1 MQQSAPEEF
10 GAYIGIDW
18 ADQTHFVSLR
28 DANSQEVKRYKLEQK
43 PEVLL
48 QWVNELQQRFPGQRV
63 AVALEQ
69 TRGALIYALMSYEF
83 FVLFPV
89 NPKALARYRE
99 AFNVGGAKDD
109 PTDSDLLLELVMLHR
124 SKLRAWRPDD
134 ELTRT
139 ITLLVQYRRD
149 LVDMRTALTHRL
161 AALLKLYFP
170 QALQWAG
177 KLDTFQACDFLQ
189 RWPTLAKVQRTPAAK
204 LRQFYVSHNC
214 RTVAVIEN
222 DCNKYQQLSR

>member
-1 MQQSAPEEF
+1 L
-10 GAYIGIDW
+10 

-99 AFNVGGAKDD
+99 AFKVGGAKND
-109 PTDSDLLLELVMLHR
+109 PTDRIYYWS
-124 SKLRAWRPDD
+124 W
-134 ELTRT
+134 
-139 ITLLVQYRRD
+139 
-149 LVDMRTALTHRL
+149 
-161 AALLKLYFP
+161 
-170 QALQWAG
+170 
-177 KLDTFQACDFLQ
+177 
-189 RWPTLAKVQRTPAAK
+189 
-204 LRQFYVSHNC
+204 
-214 RTVAVIEN
+214 
-222 DCNKYQQLSR
+222 

>member
-69 TRGALIYALMSYEF
+69 TRGALIYVLMSYEF
-83 FVLFPV
+83 FV
-89 NPKALARYRE
+89 
-99 AFNVGGAKDD
+99 GA
-109 PTDSDLLLELVMLHR
+109 PLRLR
-124 SKLRAWRPDD
+124 SV
-134 ELTRT
+134 T
-139 ITLLVQYRRD
+139 
-149 LVDMRTALTHRL
+149 
-161 AALLKLYFP
+161 
-170 QALQWAG
+170 
-177 KLDTFQACDFLQ
+177 
-189 RWPTLAKVQRTPAAK
+189 
-204 LRQFYVSHNC
+204 S
-214 RTVAVIEN
+214 
-222 DCNKYQQLSR
+222 